1 MLQPTPILAKK
12 VIPKA
17 RPITAKSER
26 HVSSL
31 PNFIKLLSKSPVA
44 MNAYVQ
50 ATRALANGR
59 LNEGERE
66 ILALAVA
73 EINGSDY
80 CLAAHESAAREAGLT
95 EEDVSLACKASAKNP
110 RSEAMLH
117 FVQAI
122 VLQRGD
128 IKEEETAA
136 IRKAGFSEAEI
147 IEVVANI
154 GLNIFTNYL
163 NILSRTNLDSPAVH
177 PEKTPAG
184 KVPIPVY

>member
-1 MLQPTPILAKK
+1 MKT
-12 VIPKA
+12 
-17 RPITAKSER
+17 RSER
-26 HVSSL
+26 HACSL

-66 ILALAVA
+66 RIALAIA

-95 EEDVSLACKASAKNP
+95 EEDVLLARKASAKNQ
-110 RSEAMLH
+110 RSEAMLR
-117 FVQAI
+117 FVQAV

-128 IKEEETAA
+128 IKDEETAA
-136 IRKAGFSEAEI
+136 MGKAGFSEAEI

-163 NILSRTNLDSPAVH
+163 NILARTNLDSPAIH
-177 PEKTPAG
+177 PEKARAG
-184 KVPIPVY
+184 KVSIPVY